1 MIGVPSSFLIG
12 CLRHISL
19 WSLQARG
26 CSTQCLIHIFGHIRH
41 TWKLTFGIRVTKNVK
56 GVSYWFLIGRLMW
69 CCRRIYLWSSQTCH
83 QLSKKFQKRFSGETY
98 CLKRKC
104 DKWGVLWRWRGN
116 KTLPA
121 VGVFCVLVTHNVS
134 SDIAHFISTNKTHTC
149 AYMPKCTLGKQKHTI
164 WHAALIDIQ
173 HILSQAIEAQREK
186 TYLSTSM
193 TQPCLLST
201 GCLQQ

>member
-12 CLRHISL
+12 CLWHISL

-26 CSTQCLIHIFGHIRH
+26 CSAQCLIHIFGHIRH

-83 QLSKKFQKRFSGETY
+83 QLSKKIQKRISGKKLVVWKESVISGGS
-98 CLKRKC
+98 C
-104 DKWGVLWRWRGN
+104 DGGVAIRLYQLWESFVFWWHTMSQLILP
-116 KTLPA
+116 TLSQ
-121 VGVFCVLVTHNVS
+121 LIRH
-134 SDIAHFISTNKTHTC
+134 THTHTRIN
-149 AYMPKCTLGKQKHTI
+149 AHLEKKHTT

-173 HILSQAIEAQREK
+173 HI
-186 TYLSTSM
+186 
-193 TQPCLLST
+193 
-201 GCLQQ
+201 